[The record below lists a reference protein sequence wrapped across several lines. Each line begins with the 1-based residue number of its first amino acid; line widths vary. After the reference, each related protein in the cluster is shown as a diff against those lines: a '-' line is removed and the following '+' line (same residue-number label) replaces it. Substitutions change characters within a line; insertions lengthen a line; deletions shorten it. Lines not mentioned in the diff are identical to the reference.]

1 MGRLFL
7 LFLFSVFSSS
17 PWRSRMILTM
27 QKLILFWKGTS
38 GRLAESAALGR
49 IAKRGGRRAGKKER
63 ERRAGKKGNKPES
76 PIQGKVQGK
85 RKVERSQEKMKIRK
99 N

>member
-1 MGRLFL
+1 MGRTNQVLTGGSI
-7 LFLFSVFSSS
+7 FSTS
-17 PWRSRMILTM
+17 PQTTSMKILTM
-27 QKLILFWKGTS
+27 QKLILFWKGMS

-76 PIQGKVQGK
+76 PMQGKVQGK
-85 RKVERSQEKMKIRK
+85 RKVERSQERYQT
-99 N
+99 